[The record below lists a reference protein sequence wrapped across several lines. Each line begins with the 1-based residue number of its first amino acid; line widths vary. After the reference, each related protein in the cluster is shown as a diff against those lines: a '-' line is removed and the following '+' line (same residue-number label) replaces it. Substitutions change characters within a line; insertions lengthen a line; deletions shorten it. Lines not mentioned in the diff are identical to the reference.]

1 MTSPLQHLQQSGRLK
16 KFYIDGK
23 WVLPSGSDK
32 VAVINPATELEFAE
46 IALGNDEDVALAV
59 AAARGAFAGWARTGP
74 ADRSELLNR
83 VHQLM
88 QQRLELLAQ
97 ASFPRRFAA
106 PCRRR
111 TAFRCRRRPSRGR
124 GIRRFATTRHSLA
137 RPRQT
142 R

>member
-97 ASFPRRFAA
+97 ACCLSSMVMLLPFPGKRL
-106 PCRRR
+106 
-111 TAFRCRRRPSRGR
+111 RPGR
-124 GIRRFATTRHSLA
+124 EW
-137 RPRQT
+137 
-142 R
+142 